1 MSKPAFAVPLAAFAL
16 VTAIRADSDVDW
28 SQYAQSYKIVFS
40 GYTGRET
47 LTNFPALVRLSASR
61 GFDYAE
67 CASEGADLRF
77 SDAAG
82 NLIPHEIDTWDANGE
97 SLVWV
102 KVPLLEKDTSIVAHC
117 GCDGTP
123 APVTASDVWTNG
135 YVGVWHLGKAGS
147 LTQADSTSNHID
159 FACANFD
166 ATDKVDLSAPGCVG
180 GAVGF
185 DTNGSKKGGL
195 IAQDPSNKL
204 TGFTDATFEM
214 WLCPTNI
221 DTSANR
227 AILSKRN
234 GSEASYY
241 LYWEKNTGAAKMLFS
256 TTGETVSHGT
266 ASTAVTTGAW
276 THLAVVRTGATGGY
290 VQYYDGGSPWTHTPN
305 NTTPVGALYANSE
318 TAIDLVLGNDKNN
331 FTTTAFPGLIDEL
344 RISSVARSADWVKA
358 THDCMADADFA
369 TFDFGN
375 DWTKYSHKFTVRF
388 PGAPQGT
395 LENFPVLVKV
405 SPETI
410 QGFSYA
416 NCLKENGE
424 DLRFSDESGNL
435 LASEVDTWDTNGTSL
450 VWVAVPS
457 LTPSTFIRAYYGWA
471 KAPAADSAGVWSNGY
486 TAVWHMNESAAP
498 MRDATGGGA
507 SLSPSHPADANGTG
521 VEPGQSGL
529 VGGAVEF
536 GTRTDSK
543 GALRLDSATS
553 SPPMLAGADAF
564 TIELWTWQ
572 NDHEPDAPT
581 RKATLLKEITNDG
594 VSTSY
599 PLVYELYEPGS
610 GDHLGKQLFSYSYI
624 NTADAVKTDYHIPV
638 GTMPRPAWAE
648 WNYRVERFSAGVGS
662 MNTLNCQTISTK
674 PAAGNIRPTQGKSI
688 LFVGNSHGT
697 SNAEAYPGLF
707 DELRISSVARS
718 DAWIEATYGTIKD
731 NAHFS
736 SYSRAV
742 ENRAGTVLLFR

>member
-16 VTAIRADSDVDW
+16 VAAIRADSGVDW

-159 FACANFD
+159 FACVNFD

-256 TTGETVSHGT
+256 TTGETVSH
-266 ASTAVTTGAW
+266 
-276 THLAVVRTGATGGY
+276 
-290 VQYYDGGSPWTHTPN
+290 
-305 NTTPVGALYANSE
+305 
-318 TAIDLVLGNDKNN
+318 
-331 FTTTAFPGLIDEL
+331 
-344 RISSVARSADWVKA
+344 
-358 THDCMADADFA
+358 
-369 TFDFGN
+369 
-375 DWTKYSHKFTVRF
+375 
-388 PGAPQGT
+388 
-395 LENFPVLVKV
+395 
-405 SPETI
+405 
-410 QGFSYA
+410 
-416 NCLKENGE
+416 
-424 DLRFSDESGNL
+424 
-435 LASEVDTWDTNGTSL
+435 
-450 VWVAVPS
+450 
-457 LTPSTFIRAYYGWA
+457 
-471 KAPAADSAGVWSNGY
+471 
-486 TAVWHMNESAAP
+486 
-498 MRDATGGGA
+498 
-507 SLSPSHPADANGTG
+507 
-521 VEPGQSGL
+521 
-529 VGGAVEF
+529 
-536 GTRTDSK
+536 
-543 GALRLDSATS
+543 
-553 SPPMLAGADAF
+553 
-564 TIELWTWQ
+564 
-572 NDHEPDAPT
+572 
-581 RKATLLKEITNDG
+581 
-594 VSTSY
+594 
-599 PLVYELYEPGS
+599 
-610 GDHLGKQLFSYSYI
+610 
-624 NTADAVKTDYHIPV
+624 
-638 GTMPRPAWAE
+638 
-648 WNYRVERFSAGVGS
+648 
-662 MNTLNCQTISTK
+662 
-674 PAAGNIRPTQGKSI
+674 
-688 LFVGNSHGT
+688 
-697 SNAEAYPGLF
+697 
-707 DELRISSVARS
+707 
-718 DAWIEATYGTIKD
+718 
-731 NAHFS
+731 
-736 SYSRAV
+736 
-742 ENRAGTVLLFR
+742 